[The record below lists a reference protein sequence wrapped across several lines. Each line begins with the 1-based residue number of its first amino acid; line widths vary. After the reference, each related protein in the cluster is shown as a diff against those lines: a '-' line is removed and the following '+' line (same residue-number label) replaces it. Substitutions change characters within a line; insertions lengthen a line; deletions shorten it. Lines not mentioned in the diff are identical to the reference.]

1 MSQRRVVVCLCLS
14 LGWAACSG
22 RLDQGGG
29 SGQQSSREDIRSS
42 PILLPTGAYITP
54 IAAVGSTFQ
63 TLNPGLPSRPD
74 FIAGQAVT
82 AALGPDGRTLLVL
95 TSGYNRNRGAD
106 GHDIPEESN
115 EYVFIFDASV
125 DPPAQQQVIQ
135 VPNTFDGLA
144 WTPDGDSFLVSG
156 GADDSVH
163 IYHRQK
169 DGSWAESLP
178 SIDLGLEPLF
188 PLLPGPQ
195 AAGIAIDASG
205 NVAVVANFENDS
217 VSVLDLKS
225 RTVAAEVELRP
236 GRIDPSKKG
245 VPGGEFPLWVAI
257 HGNDKAYVS
266 STRDREVVVIDL
278 QSAQVIN
285 RIAVGGQPNRMIFN
299 RSQTR
304 LFVSNGSSDSIS
316 VIETSEDQ
324 VVEQFPTTAPH
335 ALFPNLRG
343 WKGSNPN
350 SLALSPGEG
359 TLYVTNGG
367 MNSVAVVRLGPAAID
382 SEDPSDEADHDMDEA
397 DAGRRSSVIGL
408 IPTGWY
414 PNSVVVSASGQRLF
428 VANGK
433 NIVGPNEGACRDTL
447 LVNPPPACT
456 SHNQYVLQAEK
467 AGLLSLPVPSSR
479 ELVRLTRQV
488 GINNHILDQ
497 RDPYEQQVME
507 FLRGR
512 IRHVIYI
519 IKENR
524 TYDQVLGDLEVGN
537 GDPELT
543 IFREAIAPNHHA
555 LARQF
560 VTLDSFFDSGEV
572 SGVGWNWS
580 TAARTTDIV
589 EKTQFLNYA
598 GRGLTYDW
606 EGTNRNINVGLGT
619 VKERQAFQPLNPPD
633 PDLLPGAIDDVS
645 PEAPGDT
652 AEAEYLWD
660 AALQKGLAV
669 RNYGCFGDLS
679 RYQDLPGLPHI
690 PVVPDPFAQNIRQ
703 FFPTKATLMDQTDV
717 YFRGFDMTNADYYNY
732 KEWEREFDRFAA
744 AGEMPALEFV
754 RFPHDHLG
762 SFGSALYGVNTPE
775 TQMAD
780 NDYAIGLL
788 VDKIAHSPF
797 ANDTLVFILEDD
809 AQDGPDHVDA
819 HRSVGYVLGPYVRQ
833 GTVISRPYTTVNM
846 IRTIEEVLGLEP
858 MGLTDGLASPMT
870 DVFEPMSRPRPWTY
884 DAIVPV
890 ALCTTELPVSCEVP
904 LNPNTF
910 PSASAW
916 PLQTAEYWERALA
929 GQDFSR
935 EDSVDAALFN
945 RVLWQGIKGEN
956 VPYPVLR
963 DGRDL
968 SANREMLLAN

>member
-106 GHDIPEESN
+106 GRDIPEESN
-115 EYVFIFDASV
+115 EYVFVFDASV
-125 DPPAQQQVIQ
+125 EPPAQQQVIQ
-135 VPNTFDGLA
+135 VHNTFDGLA
-144 WTPDGDSFLVSG
+144 WTPDGDAFLVSG

-163 IYHRQK
+163 IYRRQK

-178 SIDLGLEPLF
+178 SIDLGLKPLF

-195 AAGIAIDASG
+195 AAGIAINASG
-205 NVAVVANFENDS
+205 NTAMVANFENDS
-217 VSVLDLKS
+217 VSILDLKS
-225 RTVAAEVELRP
+225 RIATKEVQLRP
-236 GRIDPSKKG
+236 GKVDPSSQG
-245 VPGGEFPLWVAI
+245 VAGGEFPTWVAI
-257 HGNDKAYVS
+257 HGDDKAYVS
-266 STRDREVVVIDL
+266 STRDREVVVVDL

-304 LFVSNGSSDSIS
+304 LFVSNGSSDSVSI
-316 VIETSEDQ
+316 IDTSTDQ
-324 VVEQFPTTAPH
+324 VLEQFQTTAPREVF
-335 ALFPNLRG
+335 ANRMG
-343 WKGSNPN
+343 WKGANPN
-350 SLALSPGEG
+350 SLALSPDER

-367 MNSVAVVRLGPAAID
+367 TNSVAVVRLGRTCGGD
-382 SEDPSDEADHDMDEA
+382 SEDDSGEVDSDG
-397 DAGRRSSVIGL
+397 GRSRVVGL

-414 PNSVVVSASGQRLF
+414 PNSVVVSPDGSRLF
-428 VANGK
+428 VVNGK
-433 NIVGPNEGACRDTL
+433 NLPGPNPGACRDTL
-447 LVNPPPACT
+447 ETSPPPTCT
-456 SHNQYVLQAEK
+456 SHNQYVLQTEK
-467 AGLLSLPVPSSR
+467 AGLLSLPLPSGR
-479 ELVRLTRQV
+479 ALMRLTQQV
-488 GINNHILDQ
+488 GINNHFVDQ
-497 RDPYEQQVME
+497 RDPYEEQVME

-537 GDPELT
+537 GDPSLT
-543 IFREAIAPNHHA
+543 LFPEPMSPNHHA

-560 VTLDSFFDSGEV
+560 VTLDAFFDSGEV

-606 EGTNRNINVGLGT
+606 EGTNRNINVGLAT
-619 VKERQAFQPLNPPD
+619 VEARQEFQPLTPDD
-633 PDLLPGAIDDVS
+633 PDLMPGAVDDVS

-652 AEAEYLWD
+652 AEGEYLWD
-660 AALQKGLAV
+660 AALRRGLSV
-669 RNYGCFGDLS
+669 RNYGCYGDLS
-679 RYQDLPGLPHI
+679 RYQDLPGLPAI
-690 PVVPDPFAQNIRQ
+690 PIVPDPFAQGIRQ
-703 FFPTKATLMDQTDV
+703 FLPTKAALQDITDV
-717 YFRGFDMTNADYYNY
+717 FFRGYDQNNADFYNF
-732 KEWEREFDRFAA
+732 KEWEREFDQYVA
-744 AGEMPALEFV
+744 AGEMPNLEFV
-754 RFPHDHLG
+754 RFPHDH
-762 SFGSALYGVNTPE
+762 FGAFGTARYHVNTPE
-775 TQMAD
+775 KQLAD

-819 HRSVGYVLGPYVRQ
+819 HRSVGYVVGPYVRQ
-833 GTVISRPYTTVNM
+833 GAVISRPYNTVNM
-846 IRTIEEVLGLEP
+846 IRTIEEVLGLDP
-858 MGLTDGLASPMT
+858 MGLTDGLATPMT

-884 DAIVPV
+884 DAIVPEV
-890 ALCTTELPVSCEVP
+890 LRTTDLPVPGAVP
-904 LNPNTF
+904 MNPTAF
-910 PSASAW
+910 QSASVW
-916 PLQTAEYWERALA
+916 PLQTAQYWDRALT

-935 EDSVDAALFN
+935 EDSVDANLFN

-968 SANREMLLAN
+968 SANRKMLLAN